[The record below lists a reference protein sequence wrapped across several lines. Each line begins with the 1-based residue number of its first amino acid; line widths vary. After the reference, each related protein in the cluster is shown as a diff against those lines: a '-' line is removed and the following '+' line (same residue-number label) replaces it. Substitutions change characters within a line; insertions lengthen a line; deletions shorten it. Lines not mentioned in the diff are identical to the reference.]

1 MRAAIHAVMGTG
13 KVGAAS
19 LVSIQCT
26 TPATDVDPRSGSSV
40 IRDILDGW
48 KEFGAPSLPVR
59 RRPEL

>member
-1 MRAAIHAVMGTG
+1 MGTG

-40 IRDILDGW
+40 IWDILDGW